1 MGMPTPSKPVTTA
14 LGATLRSKRAGRALE
29 SLAPEIGTTSATL
42 SRLERGAHRPS
53 WDTAVALAAW
63 LGWTPGQV
71 MDAAATP
78 AGDNTP

>member
-1 MGMPTPSKPVTTA
+1 MPTPTKPVTTA
-14 LGATLRSKRAGRALE
+14 LGAVVRANRAGRSLE
-29 SLAPEIGTTSATL
+29 SLAPDLGLTGATL
-42 SRLERGAHRPS
+42 SRIERGAHRPS

-78 AGDNTP
+78 VDAT